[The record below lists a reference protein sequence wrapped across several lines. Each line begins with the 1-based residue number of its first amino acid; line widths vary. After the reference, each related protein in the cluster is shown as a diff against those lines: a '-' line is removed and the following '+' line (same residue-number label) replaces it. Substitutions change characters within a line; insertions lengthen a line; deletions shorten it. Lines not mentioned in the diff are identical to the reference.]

1 MFFKFLSS
9 RCSCSRS
16 AAARRA
22 CNSPAGPGMRMCVC
36 VCLALSRALSLVLN
50 DLLFVRPTKKA
61 KEGKVKSVL
70 VSVEFLLLLFVSK
83 KCFFAALPLSTMV
96 TNVFLSCFYCYS
108 LISFSLS
115 SSSSSSLP
123 PQDFPRRRSF
133 PLRLRCPR
141 IGRFGRWRC

>member
-36 VCLALSRALSLVLN
+36 LSLSLSPALSLVLN
-50 DLLFVRPTKKA
+50 DLLFVRSFLREG
-61 KEGKVKSVL
+61 EGKEKFFFFFGSAISTAFRLLVKVL
-70 VSVEFLLLLFVSK
+70 LRCST
-83 KCFFAALPLSTMV
+83 LSTLV
-96 TNVFLSCFYCYS
+96 ANVFLSCFYCYS
-108 LISFSLS
+108 LISFSHA
-115 SSSSSSLP
+115 SSSSSSL